1 MYSKNETISNNNIP
15 LSDVNTLSIQE
26 YLFLFRI
33 HYKKII
39 IIMLMG
45 VLISIYFIYTSPPS
59 YTATT
64 TIVVRE
70 KPGANMIMDIGGTR
84 ERNRIE
90 NQIQLIKSRTVAK
103 AVINN
108 IWDMKKNGLDLFDSN
123 PFYPRGRRIRQAVKE
138 IITFGM
144 YDPINDS
151 PAYYTEEYTDEIGE
165 RFASRLLNGITIMP
179 RTNSDII
186 DISYTSIWPLESKL
200 IINTIADTYKSFD
213 EKLSSEKA
221 SNSVY
226 FLEKLVQDQ
235 EMALI
240 NSEKEI
246 TEFKKMERMY
256 NLDGPAID
264 ITSQIASIET
274 EIYGTNSEIKIK
286 EEKYNILK
294 SKLSEDE
301 KSFAD
306 KIMNT
311 INSQVIS
318 IRQDISDLEAQ
329 LIKNIALYGENH
341 SAIESI
347 KSKIKLL
354 KIQLNSKVNE
364 LTNQGIVADDPLKT
378 RQDMITELIS
388 LDNDIMALDLKRKQ
402 SRELMII
409 FENKLNKL
417 PPKQI
422 EFSRLERNNIVLT
435 QNYSLL
441 RQKLEEARINLASQV
456 GKVQIVD
463 YARLPNISVQNHKR
477 TLLMGLFL
485 GLGLGMIVAISIEYI
500 DNTIKTSYD
509 IEKNN
514 LMVLGVIPSIGIIEG
529 QIEKTSIFDFFIN
542 TKRRSNQGLKRRL
555 ITREDPRSPVSEAYR
570 SLRTSMLYTGIDSE
584 TKSILVSSAGPG
596 EGKTTTVA
604 NMAITY
610 ANFGKKTLLVDTDL
624 RRPVVHKVFGLDKEP
639 GITNYLAGNIN
650 DFNKLVKRTDI
661 DNLYAVTSGIIPP
674 NPSELLGSKKMGEL
688 IKDLESKWDVVLFDS
703 PPLVAVTDATMV
715 SKEIDKII
723 IVVKVGQT
731 DKRAF
736 NHTIQSLRNV
746 NAPLGGVVLNAV
758 THKNSYGS
766 YYYYYQYYHYYGN
779 SKEKI

>member
-1 MYSKNETISNNNIP
+1 MHSKNETISNNN
-15 LSDVNTLSIQE
+15 LSSSDVNNVTIQE

-39 IIMLMG
+39 ITMLTG
-45 VLISIYFIYTSPPS
+45 ILLSLYFIYATPPS
-59 YTATT
+59 YTATA
-64 TIVVRE
+64 TIVVRD

-103 AVINN
+103 AVINK

-144 YDPINDS
+144 YDPLNDS

-165 RFASRLLNGITIMP
+165 RFASRLLNGITIRP

-186 DISYTSIWPLESKL
+186 DVSYTSIWPLESKL

-318 IRQDISDLEAQ
+318 IRKDISDLEAQ

-354 KIQLNSKVNE
+354 KIQMNSKVNE
-364 LTNQGIVADDPLKT
+364 LTNQGIIADDPLKT
-378 RQDMITELIS
+378 RQDMIAELIS

-402 SRELMII
+402 SRELMTI

-422 EFSRLERNNIVLT
+422 EFSRLERNNIVLN

-509 IEKNN
+509 IEKND
-514 LMVLGVIPSIGIIEG
+514 LMVLGVIPSIGMEN
-529 QIEKTSIFDFFIN
+529 QSKKTSIFDFFIN
-542 TKRRSNQGLKRRL
+542 PKRRSNQGLKRRL

-610 ANFGKKTLLVDTDL
+610 ANLGKKTLLVDTDL

-639 GITNYLAGNIN
+639 GITNYLAGNVN
-650 DFNKLVKRTDI
+650 DFNSLVKHTDI

-674 NPSELLGSKKMGEL
+674 NPSELLGSNKMGKL